1 MNITINNT
9 KLLFLY
15 RLSIFKLFTF
25 KTNNEELK
33 TIVKALNIKKRKN
46 RIKYVYEE
54 AIKVINKY
62 YYMDLCKFKDNKCI
76 AQRKNKSNTT
86 SGCCRTCPILTDKGC
101 PSSNLT
107 CKLLY
112 CKTALNN
119 LKKLKMSDINIL
131 KCLSLTKRLIL
142 KTDFYSTKEEVIDDL
157 YYGILLYGFRSFYRE
172 IKNKL
177 KHH

>member
-54 AIKVINKY
+54 AIKVINNY

-76 AQRKNKSNTT
+76 VQRKNKSN
-86 SGCCRTCPILTDKGC
+86 K
-101 PSSNLT
+101 
-107 CKLLY
+107 
-112 CKTALNN
+112 
-119 LKKLKMSDINIL
+119 
-131 KCLSLTKRLIL
+131 
-142 KTDFYSTKEEVIDDL
+142 
-157 YYGILLYGFRSFYRE
+157 
-172 IKNKL
+172 
-177 KHH
+177 